1 MPKIVVAVNQN
12 GKTSFIR
19 TPKICA
25 NLFHYKIVF
34 SHSKTKAVSKKV
46 SFCPITLTYVLDATY
61 YVGVNSSSFF
71 SDKKQC
77 IYVRFDVTFQI
88 SKKTSIC
95 LAKWSSENRPLYVV
109 YVHMYVGV
117 SYIVYKRVQSQCPTC
132 HLCTKSEIKETKD
145 NVSSFHTKLYFL
157 SNRAKV
163 GDFCVL
169 SQGNFEFVRY
179 ICSIMQRQMAN
190 LDFVQIYDANHRFL
204 LREAE
209 VSVMA
214 QRSLYSE
221 IVTWN
226 EAMFHYGRLDSIVE
240 RGILQLDPDRISVRG
255 EYQYLKAH
263 EKVLFSKISP
273 LTTMFS
279 IALSTEEFKDRV
291 VEFTGQLTS
300 QIEVCVL
307 ILEMLPVDI
316 GKVLDVTS
324 YFVLDFK
331 ILHILRNHLNEHHKD
346 RIMVNNN
353 KLGYVIKRSIRR
365 LRSAIGHFLV
375 YGLGGP
381 GFFKNIVQEHN
392 FATYLTVMEA
402 QFHPRRLLT
411 PTYYNV
417 AKDYLRSRQ
426 IALEALDTLGIQEH
440 IPI

>member
-1 MPKIVVAVNQN
+1 
-12 GKTSFIR
+12 
-19 TPKICA
+19 
-25 NLFHYKIVF
+25 
-34 SHSKTKAVSKKV
+34 
-46 SFCPITLTYVLDATY
+46 
-61 YVGVNSSSFF
+61 
-71 SDKKQC
+71 
-77 IYVRFDVTFQI
+77 
-88 SKKTSIC
+88 
-95 LAKWSSENRPLYVV
+95 
-109 YVHMYVGV
+109 
-117 SYIVYKRVQSQCPTC
+117 
-132 HLCTKSEIKETKD
+132 
-145 NVSSFHTKLYFL
+145 
-157 SNRAKV
+157 
-163 GDFCVL
+163 
-169 SQGNFEFVRY
+169 
-179 ICSIMQRQMAN
+179 
-190 LDFVQIYDANHRFL
+190 
-204 LREAE
+204 
-209 VSVMA
+209 
-214 QRSLYSE
+214 
-221 IVTWN
+221 
-226 EAMFHYGRLDSIVE
+226 
-240 RGILQLDPDRISVRG
+240 
-255 EYQYLKAH
+255 
-263 EKVLFSKISP
+263 
-273 LTTMFS
+273 MFS

>member
-1 MPKIVVAVNQN
+1 M
-12 GKTSFIR
+12 F
-19 TPKICA
+19 
-25 NLFHYKIVF
+25 
-34 SHSKTKAVSKKV
+34 
-46 SFCPITLTYVLDATY
+46 DATY
-61 YVGVNSSSFF
+61 YVGVNSSLFF

-77 IYVRFDVTFQI
+77 IYVRFVRFDVKFQI
-88 SKKTSIC
+88 GEKTSIC
-95 LAKWSSENRPLYVV
+95 FEKWSRENRPLYVV

-117 SYIVYKRVQSQCPTC
+117 PYIMYKRVRSQCPTC
-132 HLCTKSEIKETKD
+132 HLSTKSEIKKTKD
-145 NVSSFHTKLYFL
+145 NVSSFHTRLYFL
-157 SNRAKV
+157 FYIAKV
-163 GDFCVL
+163 GDFCVPFHD
-169 SQGNFEFVRY
+169 NFEFIRY
-179 ICSIMQRQMAN
+179 ICSTMQRPVAN
-190 LDFVQIYDANHRFL
+190 VDFVQIYDANHRFL

-209 VSVMA
+209 VSVLA

-221 IVTWN
+221 IVTWQ
-226 EAMFHYGRLDSIVE
+226 EAMFHYGRLDSILE

-263 EKVLFSKISP
+263 EKVLIINISP
-273 LTTMFS
+273 LTTVYS

-331 ILHILRNHLNEHHKD
+331 LLHILRNHLNDHHKD

-381 GFFKNIVQEHN
+381 GFYKNIVQEHN
-392 FATYLTVMEA
+392 FASYLTVMEA
-402 QFHPRRLLT
+402 QFHPRTLLT